1 MIMRNI
7 VPVLAA
13 ALALL
18 SFSSNAATD
27 CNGTV
32 TRVLLYGDGTVNLLS
47 SWRGDYTVLCN
58 TNGTFGGIPSEVCLS
73 WYGTLLNAASH
84 GKQVN
89 VYYGVTLTC
98 ATLPT
103 YWSAP
108 VPTYVGV
115 IG

>member
-1 MIMRNI
+1 MKIHHGT
-7 VPVLAA
+7 VLAA

-18 SFSSNAATD
+18 SLPSQAATD

-47 SWRGDYTVLCN
+47 SWRNDYTVLCN
-58 TNGTFGGIPSEVCLS
+58 TNGTFGSIPAELCLS
-73 WYGTLLNAASH
+73 WYATAMNAAAH

-89 VYYGVTLTC
+89 VYYAATYTC

-103 YWSAP
+103 YWSSP
-108 VPTYVGV
+108 VPTYVGL